1 MKKNVS
7 SILVLFVA
15 VVLMVNFFGCE
26 KLKPTNL
33 KANYNVKKGN
43 GYYTEEKYRKAVDSY
58 ETALELNPE
67 LTFLYVY
74 LGTSYSSLYRPG
86 KEDERNK
93 MYGDKGIDY
102 LKKAMEVEPDN
113 EKISLA
119 LGDLYDKMGN
129 TQEAEKCYLKIKE
142 NKADDP
148 KAYYTLANFYSKNG
162 MTEQAEEMF
171 KQRIELNPEDPEGY
185 HYMVGF
191 LQDQRRWPDA
201 IVAHEKRLFAMLD
214 SSIILTMREIDKLN
228 ADAEQIK
235 KINDYIELV
244 KKNKRVAEEEKQRL
258 IDESKQKLEGKL
270 SLEETQKKIEELTQQ
285 IEEKKKQAESK
296 VDGLDEET
304 KQKLAETYY
313 SIGNVCW
320 NWSYQTPP
328 DMMAPKE
335 REPIIQKG
343 MDALQKAIDIA
354 PSYANPYSYMGLLW
368 REMIKVNPLNSA
380 EYVKKNEEYNKKF
393 INIYKRV
400 QRSEA
405 YRKELEKI
413 GSDAEEGEEE
423 DQ

>member
-15 VVLMVNFFGCE
+15 VVLMVNFFGCD
-26 KLKPTNL
+26 KLSPTSL

-43 GYYTEEKYRKAVDSY
+43 GYYTEEKYRKAVEAY

-67 LTFLYVY
+67 LKFLYVY

-86 KEDERNK
+86 KEDERNIG
-93 MYGDKGIDY
+93 YGEKGVDY
-102 LKKAMEVEPDN
+102 LKRAMENEPEN
-113 EKISLA
+113 EKITLA
-119 LGDLYDKMGN
+119 LGDLYDKLGN
-129 TQEAEKCYLKIKE
+129 TEEAEKCYLSIKE
-142 NKADDP
+142 RKQDDP

-201 IVAHEKRLFAMLD
+201 IVAHEKRLYAMLD
-214 SSIILTMREIDKLN
+214 SSIILTMREIEKLE

-235 KINDYIELV
+235 KINDYVELV
-244 KKNKRVAEEEKQRL
+244 KKNRRVAKEEKQRL
-258 IDESKQKLEGKL
+258 IDESQQKLEGKL
-270 SLEETQKKIEELTQQ
+270 SYEDTMKKIDELSLQN
-285 IEEKKKQAESK
+285 EEKKKQAEAQFE
-296 VDGLDEET
+296 GLDDEM

-320 NWSYQTPP
+320 NWSYQTPA
-328 DMMAPKE
+328 DMMAAKE
-335 REPIIQKG
+335 REPIIDKG
-343 MDALQKAIDIA
+343 MNALQKAIDIT

-368 REMIKVNPLNSA
+368 REKIKVNPLKTE
-380 EYVKKNEEYNKKF
+380 EYVAKNKEYNKKF
-393 INIYKRV
+393 INIYKRA

-405 YRKELEKI
+405 VRKELEKI
-413 GSDAEEGEEE
+413 GSEAEGEGEGN
-423 DQ
+423 